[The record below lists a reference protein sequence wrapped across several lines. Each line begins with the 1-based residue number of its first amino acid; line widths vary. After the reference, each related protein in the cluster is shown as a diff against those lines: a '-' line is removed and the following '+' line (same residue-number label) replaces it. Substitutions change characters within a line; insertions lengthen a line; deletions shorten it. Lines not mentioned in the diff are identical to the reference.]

1 MRGFS
6 MARSI
11 NDLSLD
17 EIREKYADPAL
28 AISGQ
33 LLRKLQRDPRAGA
46 QKLYKTLAK
55 RAEEQKAQR
64 LRLDAM
70 LHFERLLWKQGIV
83 HVAGVDEVGMG
94 PLAGPVVAAAV
105 IFPPGTE
112 IKGIDDSK
120 ALDEE
125 TRLRLEAE
133 IRKQAAATGIG
144 VVEVEEI
151 DRLNIYHAGLR
162 AMQLALGNLAIVPQH
177 VLVDS
182 RTIPGVTQP
191 QSSFDKGDGINFSIA
206 SASILAKV
214 HRDRLMTELDKL
226 YPGYGFASHKGYAT
240 EAHQNAIREL
250 GPSPV
255 HRRSFDYIREICG
268 EYCNL
273 YYELKAR
280 GARIASRGEMV
291 SWELELKTCAERL
304 SEMEMKKLQL
314 MKGRLWRRIGG

>member
-1 MRGFS
+1 
-6 MARSI
+6 MARPIS
-11 NDLSLD
+11 DLSLD
-17 EIREKYADPAL
+17 EIRERYADPTT

-33 LLRKLQRDPRAGA
+33 VLRKLQRDPRAGA
-46 QKLYKTLAK
+46 QKLYKSLTK
-55 RAEEQKAQR
+55 RAYEQKKER

-70 LHFERLLWKQGIV
+70 LHFERLLWKQGVV

-105 IFPPGTE
+105 IFPPNTE

-125 TRLRLEAE
+125 TRLRLDAQ
-133 IRKQAAATGIG
+133 IRKSAAAVGIG
-144 VVEVEEI
+144 VLQVEEI

-162 AMQLALGNLAIVPQH
+162 AMQLALGNLSIAPQH

-182 RTIPGVTQP
+182 RTIPDVIQP

-214 HRDRLMTELDKL
+214 HRDRLMTELDAL

-240 EAHQNAIREL
+240 QEHQNAIREL

-268 EYCNL
+268 EYCDL
-273 YYELKAR
+273 YYDLKAR
-280 GARIASRGEMV
+280 GARIASREEMTK
-291 SWELELKTCAERL
+291 WEAELKTCTERL
-304 SEMEMKKLQL
+304 SEMEIKKLQL